1 MQGGFGRRGG
11 QDGGV
16 ELAFAREVEFNV
28 VRLMEDCRYGQRIDD
43 FAVDY
48 FDGEWKPFAK
58 GQAVGRVFAH
68 SNLGNWGEK
77 NLLDPVLYHDD
88 DGTREKIKIA
98 RADGFVRTLAAL

>member
-1 MQGGFGRRGG
+1 M
-11 QDGGV
+11 
-16 ELAFAREVEFNV
+16 
-28 VRLMEDCRYGQRIDD
+28 
-43 FAVDY
+43 
-48 FDGEWKPFAK
+48 
-58 GQAVGRVFAH
+58 FAH